1 MGDINLRYKK
11 THPDAAIP
19 VYAKPGDSGADLFA
33 VDDYLIPPQGTVKVE
48 TGIAFEIPQGFEIQ
62 IRLRSS
68 VAMHTTLVML
78 NAPATIDSGYR
89 GPVGI
94 ILFNAGTKY
103 AVMVKK
109 GERIAQAVLCPVA
122 HMNLI
127 ETGEPSKNIA
137 SFHTLLKRAVKER
150 KLNIR
155 LAWDDGFFVQADD
168 GVYVV
173 TDTEQSL
180 LKAGASAIHAV
191 LSMYD
196 DVPAAQNTEHTE
208 NGEEL

>member
-1 MGDINLRYKK
+1 MVTQDAFKNEMSEENLV
-11 THPDAAIP
+11 DAGLAAIF
-19 VYAKPGDSGADLFA
+19 GWTDIEQTDFGA
-33 VDDYLIPPQGTVKVE
+33 VVGKSPETCCTENIP
-48 TGIAFEIPQGFEIQ
+48 
-62 IRLRSS
+62 R
-68 VAMHTTLVML
+68 
-78 NAPATIDSGYR
+78 
-89 GPVGI
+89 
-94 ILFNAGTKY
+94 
-103 AVMVKK
+103 
-109 GERIAQAVLCPVA
+109 
-122 HMNLI
+122 
-127 ETGEPSKNIA
+127 PSKNIA

-168 GVYVV
+168 GVYVA

>member
-1 MGDINLRYKK
+1 MATQDAFKNEMSEENLV
-11 THPDAAIP
+11 DAGLAAIF
-19 VYAKPGDSGADLFA
+19 GWTDIEQTDFGA
-33 VDDYLIPPQGTVKVE
+33 
-48 TGIAFEIPQGFEIQ
+48 
-62 IRLRSS
+62 
-68 VAMHTTLVML
+68 
-78 NAPATIDSGYR
+78 
-89 GPVGI
+89 
-94 ILFNAGTKY
+94 
-103 AVMVKK
+103 
-109 GERIAQAVLCPVA
+109 
-122 HMNLI
+122 
-127 ETGEPSKNIA
+127 KNIA
-137 SFHTLLKRAVKER
+137 SFHTLLKLAVKER

-168 GVYVV
+168 GVYVA

>member
-1 MGDINLRYKK
+1 MATQDAFKNEMSEENLV
-11 THPDAAIP
+11 DAGLAAIF
-19 VYAKPGDSGADLFA
+19 GWTDIEQTDFGA
-33 VDDYLIPPQGTVKVE
+33 VVGKSPETCCTENIP
-48 TGIAFEIPQGFEIQ
+48 
-62 IRLRSS
+62 R
-68 VAMHTTLVML
+68 
-78 NAPATIDSGYR
+78 
-89 GPVGI
+89 
-94 ILFNAGTKY
+94 
-103 AVMVKK
+103 
-109 GERIAQAVLCPVA
+109 
-122 HMNLI
+122 
-127 ETGEPSKNIA
+127 PSKNIA

-155 LAWDDGFFVQADD
+155 LAWDDD
-168 GVYVV
+168 VYVA